1 VGDRDAYQHMEQ
13 REDGHYADRSL
24 DTARRYIPRELDR
37 TLMDASEACSV
48 AQEVRITAAE
58 CIIEARAL
66 REKATA
72 LRREAQRYHDG
83 IEERRYIGN
92 DHPVG

>member
-1 VGDRDAYQHMEQ
+1 VGDRDAYQHTEQ

-24 DTARRYIPRELDR
+24 GTARLYIPCELDR
-37 TLMDASEACSV
+37 TLTNASAACSA

-58 CIIEARAL
+58 CVIEARAL

-72 LRREAQRYHDG
+72 LRREAHRYLGEVCDG
-83 IEERRYIGN
+83 
-92 DHPVG
+92 